1 VLAASRLGQ
10 QERLG
15 KRSRRDQT
23 RTKPESAFY
32 SILISSTALIRML
45 QRSFSLAMARTTEAD
60 RAYLHSWGGVPSG
73 ERKGGENTKRR
84 RRFFFQEDKQLPA
97 SRRRKKI
104 LSNAPSLQL
113 ELEKKN
119 HSRSSSNFF
128 FSNSLSFATMPR
140 FSVGL
145 DVGTQGAKAVVFDL
159 DSKRVVS
166 RGEWEEKGKRE
177 KNRLTLEFTIETFF
191 FNLNLFDLF
200 IFFFQKKKNST
211 QPPAPTASS
220 RRPSRAAPS
229 RTPPPGSKRAS
240 RPARRP

>member
-1 VLAASRLGQ
+1 
-10 QERLG
+10 
-15 KRSRRDQT
+15 
-23 RTKPESAFY
+23 
-32 SILISSTALIRML
+32 
-45 QRSFSLAMARTTEAD
+45 
-60 RAYLHSWGGVPSG
+60 
-73 ERKGGENTKRR
+73 
-84 RRFFFQEDKQLPA
+84 
-97 SRRRKKI
+97 
-104 LSNAPSLQL
+104 
-113 ELEKKN
+113 
-119 HSRSSSNFF
+119 
-128 FSNSLSFATMPR
+128 MPR